1 MPDNSYKI
9 EHLKKSFQSSK
20 NGQMQIFEDLN
31 MEIEKGKITAVLG
44 PSGCG
49 KSTLLAILAGFE
61 GYESGNVPENK
72 NMGVVF
78 QTPALF
84 PWLTVEENIAYGLK
98 RHGIKKTERRK
109 QIEKY
114 LKLVQLN
121 EYAGLYPRELSGG
134 MQQRAALREH
144 LCFIRKFC

>member
-98 RHGIKKTERRK
+98 RHGIKKQNEENR
-109 QIEKY
+109 
-114 LKLVQLN
+114 LKN
-121 EYAGLYPRELSGG
+121 
-134 MQQRAALREH
+134 
-144 LCFIRKFC
+144 I